1 MAGTETRFCA
11 NCGERISVRSR
22 FCPSCGARQE
32 DFRVSDPD
40 VEAEPVAVPEPPAA
54 EEPRAQEAEPDAGP
68 EPPAAEELRAQE
80 AEPDAVPEPP
90 AAEEL
95 RARDAE
101 PEAPAPADPPP
112 AQPPRAEPAASA
124 QAPRTEP
131 LRERIGRVDPQAGEL
146 SELLVGHLAVPGVV
160 AAGLAALAAA
170 GAVLVAGLII
180 ALATPDASIL
190 GLVGRGGGVV
200 SEAFR
205 QAVSTLLAP
214 VIDTGP
220 LSSASG
226 RIAPMIFVAIPIGA
240 VALAT
245 RWQLHRT
252 EGARPAARI
261 AWAAVVGLPFG
272 LLMLAFAVLGGNSDV
287 ANVSPSAGSAFAL
300 GLLWGI
306 VGGALGAATAIP
318 LEGAAEGRKLPA
330 PLGRALTAGTAT
342 LRPLGVLLIAC
353 SALGLV
359 GWIVQVG
366 ADVDE
371 VRAGRSTATALVEES
386 LFVGEHGVH
395 LAALASGARFTADA
409 NGALGLPFPVDQAGD
424 VPGRDGGLRVFS
436 YTDAMPAYVFLPA
449 LVLLFALLILAAL
462 YAGFAAARAVGAATP
477 VLGAAWGAV
486 TGPAWA
492 IAMSILISLAGG
504 LFHGDADGGS
514 VFGLFLLLGA
524 LLGAGGG
531 VLAVN
536 DAREPATRAAPSAPD
551 AG

>member
-32 DFRVSDPD
+32 DFLVSDP
-40 VEAEPVAVPEPPAA
+40 EPEPPAPAEPVAAAEPPPPEPA
-54 EEPRAQEAEPDAGP
+54 
-68 EPPAAEELRAQE
+68 AAEELRAQE
-80 AEPDAVPEPP
+80 AAREDEPPAPEPP
-90 AAEEL
+90 AP
-95 RARDAE
+95 AE
-101 PEAPAPADPPP
+101 PVAAAEPPPP
-112 AQPPRAEPAASA
+112 APEA
-124 QAPRTEP
+124 QAAARAEP

-170 GAVLVAGLII
+170 GVVLVAGLII
-180 ALATPDASIL
+180 AVATPDASII
-190 GLVGRGGGVV
+190 GVVGRDGGVI

-226 RIAPMIFVAIPIGA
+226 RLAPMIFVAIPIGA

-252 EGARPAARI
+252 DGARPAARI

-272 LLMLAFAVLGGNSDV
+272 LLMLAFAVLGGDSDV
-287 ANVSPSAGSAFAL
+287 ANVSPSAASAFGL
-300 GLLWGI
+300 GLLWG
-306 VGGALGAATAIP
+306 VLGGALGAATALP
-318 LEGAAEGRKLPA
+318 LEGAAEGRRA
-330 PLGRALTAGTAT
+330 PPVVRRILTAATAT
-342 LRPLGVLLIAC
+342 LRPLGALLIAC

-371 VRAGRSTATALVEES
+371 VRAGRSTATALIEES
-386 LFVGEHGVH
+386 LFVGDHGVH
-395 LAALASGARFTADA
+395 LAALGAGARFTADA
-409 NGALGLPFPVDQAGD
+409 PGALGLPFPVDQAAD
-424 VPGRDGGLRVFS
+424 VPGRDGGLRIFS

-449 LVLLFALLILAAL
+449 LVLLFGLLILAAL
-462 YAGFAAARAVGAATP
+462 YAGFAAARAAGAATP
-477 VLGAAWGAV
+477 PLGAAWGAV

-492 IAMSILISLAGG
+492 IAMSILVSLAGG
-504 LFHGDADGGS
+504 LFHGNADGGS
-514 VFGLFLLLGA
+514 VFGLFLLFGA

-531 VLAVN
+531 VLAVS
-536 DAREPATRAAPSAPD
+536 DARLPDTRPAASAGAPD
-551 AG
+551 AR

>member
-1 MAGTETRFCA
+1 MAGTETRYCA
-11 NCGERISVRSR
+11 NCGERISARSR
-22 FCPSCGARQE
+22 FCPACGARQE
-32 DFRVSDPD
+32 DFSVGDPEPTSAPAPPEPAPAPSDP
-40 VEAEPVAVPEPPAA
+40 EPTPPEPEPAPAPPEPTPPEPEPLVAEEPAPPPPPPPPPEPEPEPLVAEEPAADEPAA
-54 EEPRAQEAEPDAGP
+54 EEP
-68 EPPAAEELRAQE
+68 
-80 AEPDAVPEPP
+80 
-90 AAEEL
+90 
-95 RARDAE
+95 
-101 PEAPAPADPPP
+101 
-112 AQPPRAEPAASA
+112 PRA
-124 QAPRTEP
+124 EP

-146 SELLVGHLAVPGVV
+146 SELLMGHLAVPGVV
-160 AAGLAALAAA
+160 AAGLSALVAAA
-170 GAVLVAGLII
+170 AVLVAGLLI

-190 GLVGRGGGVV
+190 GVVGRDGGLLTEG
-200 SEAFR
+200 FR

-226 RIAPMIFVAIPIGA
+226 RLAPMIFVAIPIGA

-245 RWQLHRT
+245 RWQLSRT

-272 LLMLAFAVLGGNSDV
+272 LLMLAFAVLGGDSD
-287 ANVSPSAGSAFAL
+287 ATNVSPSAGSAFGL
-300 GLLWGI
+300 GLLWGV
-306 VGGALGAATAIP
+306 VGGVLGAATALP
-318 LEGAAEGRKLPA
+318 LEGATEGRTAPA
-330 PLGRALTAGTAT
+330 LVRRILTAATAT
-342 LRPLGVLLIAC
+342 LRPLGALLIAC
-353 SALGLV
+353 ATLGLV
-359 GWIVQVG
+359 GWLVQVG

-386 LFVGEHGVH
+386 LFAGEHGVH
-395 LAALASGARFTADA
+395 LAALGAGARFTPDA
-409 NGALGLPFPVDQAGD
+409 TGALGLPFPVDQAGD
-424 VPGRDGGLRVFS
+424 VPGRDGGFRVFS

-449 LVLLFALLILAAL
+449 LVLLIGLLILAAL
-462 YAGFAAARAVGAATP
+462 YAGFAAARTVSPASP
-477 VLGAAWGAV
+477 QLGALWGAV

-531 VLAVN
+531 VLAVS
-536 DAREPATRAAPSAPD
+536 DARAPADRPATSTGAPE

>member
-1 MAGTETRFCA
+1 
-11 NCGERISVRSR
+11 
-22 FCPSCGARQE
+22 
-32 DFRVSDPD
+32 
-40 VEAEPVAVPEPPAA
+40 
-54 EEPRAQEAEPDAGP
+54 
-68 EPPAAEELRAQE
+68 
-80 AEPDAVPEPP
+80 
-90 AAEEL
+90 
-95 RARDAE
+95 
-101 PEAPAPADPPP
+101 
-112 AQPPRAEPAASA
+112 
-124 QAPRTEP
+124 
-131 LRERIGRVDPQAGEL
+131 
-146 SELLVGHLAVPGVV
+146 
-160 AAGLAALAAA
+160 
-170 GAVLVAGLII
+170 
-180 ALATPDASIL
+180 
-190 GLVGRGGGVV
+190 
-200 SEAFR
+200 
-205 QAVSTLLAP
+205 
-214 VIDTGP
+214 
-220 LSSASG
+220 
-226 RIAPMIFVAIPIGA
+226 
-240 VALAT
+240 
-245 RWQLHRT
+245 
-252 EGARPAARI
+252 
-261 AWAAVVGLPFG
+261 
-272 LLMLAFAVLGGNSDV
+272 
-287 ANVSPSAGSAFAL
+287 
-300 GLLWGI
+300 

-330 PLGRALTAGTAT
+330 PLGRALTASTAT

-536 DAREPATRAAPSAPD
+536 DAREPATRAAPSASD

>member
-1 MAGTETRFCA
+1 MAGTETRYCA
-11 NCGERISVRSR
+11 NCGERISARSR
-22 FCPSCGARQE
+22 FCPACGARQE
-32 DFRVSDPD
+32 DFLVADP
-40 VEAEPVAVPEPPAA
+40 APEPEPEPAPEPAPPPPPAPPEPEPEPDPEPEPAPEPEPVPEPEPEPEPEPDPKPEPEPLVAEQPRAA
-54 EEPRAQEAEPDAGP
+54 EAPRA
-68 EPPAAEELRAQE
+68 
-80 AEPDAVPEPP
+80 
-90 AAEEL
+90 
-95 RARDAE
+95 
-101 PEAPAPADPPP
+101 
-112 AQPPRAEPAASA
+112 
-124 QAPRTEP
+124 EP

-146 SELLVGHLAVPGVV
+146 SGLLIGHLAVPGVV

-170 GAVLVAGLII
+170 GAVLVAGLLI

-190 GLVGRGGGVV
+190 GVVGRDGGLLTEG
-200 SEAFR
+200 FR

-226 RIAPMIFVAIPIGA
+226 RLAPMIFVVIPIGA

-252 EGARPAARI
+252 EGARSAARI

-272 LLMLAFAVLGGNSDV
+272 LLMLAFAVLGGDSDLT
-287 ANVSPSAGSAFAL
+287 NVSPSAGSAFGL
-300 GLLWGI
+300 GLLWGAI
-306 VGGALGAATAIP
+306 GGALGAATALP
-318 LEGAAEGRKLPA
+318 LEGAAEGRTA
-330 PLGRALTAGTAT
+330 PPLVRRIVTAALAT
-342 LRPLGVLLIAC
+342 LRPLGALLIAC
-353 SALGLV
+353 ATLGLV

-366 ADVDE
+366 ADVDN

-386 LFVGEHGVH
+386 LFAGEHGVH
-395 LAALASGARFTADA
+395 LAALGAGARFTADA
-409 NGALGLPFPVDQAGD
+409 PGALGLPFPVDQAAD

-449 LVLLFALLILAAL
+449 LILLIGLLILAAL
-462 YAGFAAARAVGAATP
+462 YAGFAAARAVDAATP
-477 VLGAAWGAV
+477 PLGAAWGAV

-531 VLAVN
+531 VLAVS
-536 DAREPATRAAPSAPD
+536 DARAPAAGPATSTPD
-551 AG
+551 PG

>member
-1 MAGTETRFCA
+1 MAGTDTRYCA

-32 DFRVSDPD
+32 DFAVGDP
-40 VEAEPVAVPEPPAA
+40 APSAAPPEPPPPPPAPPPEPVVA
-54 EEPRAQEAEPDAGP
+54 EPEPEPLPAVERPRAQEP
-68 EPPAAEELRAQE
+68 EP
-80 AEPDAVPEPP
+80 EP
-90 AAEEL
+90 L
-95 RARDAE
+95 
-101 PEAPAPADPPP
+101 PAPE
-112 AQPPRAEPAASA
+112 PPRAEEPEREPVAAA
-124 QAPRTEP
+124 AKEEAPRASDAPRSEP

-190 GLVGRGGGVV
+190 GVVGRDGGLIT
-200 SEAFR
+200 EAFR

-226 RIAPMIFVAIPIGA
+226 RLAPMIFVVIPIGA

-252 EGARPAARI
+252 EGAKPAARI

-272 LLMLAFAVLGGNSDV
+272 LLMLAFAVLGGDSDV
-287 ANVSPSAGSAFAL
+287 TNVSPSAGSAFGL
-300 GLLWGI
+300 GLLWGA
-306 VGGALGAATAIP
+306 VGGAVGAATALP
-318 LEGAAEGRKLPA
+318 LEGASEGRRAPA
-330 PLGRALTAGTAT
+330 LVRSILTASTAT
-342 LRPLGVLLIAC
+342 LRPLGALLIAC

-366 ADVDE
+366 ADVDS

-395 LAALASGARFTADA
+395 LAALGAGARFTADA
-409 NGALGLPFPVDQAGD
+409 PGALGLPFPVAQAGD

-449 LVLLFALLILAAL
+449 LILLIALLILAAL
-462 YAGFAAARAVGAATP
+462 YAGFAAARSVNAATQP
-477 VLGAAWGAV
+477 LGAAWGAI

-524 LLGAGGG
+524 VLGAGGG

-536 DAREPATRAAPSAPD
+536 DAREPAPSPAASAPD